1 MLNKNMCHK
10 VVAIL
15 LVIGGLNWGLI
26 GLGTLIDSDLN
37 VINAILGGS
46 PTAEAI
52 LYLLIG
58 LAALKA
64 VVMTAMGKCKGGKC
78 C

>member
-1 MLNKNMCHK
+1 MCHK

-15 LVIGGLNWGLI
+15 LVVGGLNLGLI
-26 GLGTLIDSDLN
+26 GLGTLLGSNLN
-37 VINAILGGS
+37 VINMLLGSS

-64 VVMTAMGKCKGGKC
+64 VVMTAMGKCKGGNC

>member
-1 MLNKNMCHK
+1 MMNKSMCHK
-10 VVAIL
+10 VVSIL
-15 LVIGGLNWGLI
+15 LVIVGLNLGLT
-26 GLGTLIDSDLN
+26 GLGTLIGSNLN
-37 VINAILGGS
+37 VLNMLLGSS
-46 PTAEAI
+46 PTVEAI

-58 LAALKA
+58 IAALKA